1 MTSLHENSSL
11 NGANSHG
18 WIGTETV
25 ITRLGNFE
33 FKGGYPTEDAAERL
47 ADQRAHSRA
56 VEVYLSQMPVVSM
69 YHVWKGA
76 AGAGRGI
83 PNQIVLWETSIDA
96 RTVLIGRRP
105 TCDVPL
111 MEESVSTVHTLIFE
125 ADGRHYVRDLVISL
139 LMSVVTFYGFYLG
152 LGFEE
157 TGKVYEGEV
166 VIRLQL

>member
-1 MTSLHENSSL
+1 MTSLHDSSSL

-33 FKGGYPTEDAAERL
+33 FKGGYPTEDVAERL

-76 AGAGRGI
+76 AC
-83 PNQIVLWETSIDA
+83 LLYTS
-96 RTVLIGRRP
+96 P
-105 TCDVPL
+105 SP
-111 MEESVSTVHTLIFE
+111 
-125 ADGRHYVRDLVISL
+125 RDS
-139 LMSVVTFYGFYLG
+139 
-152 LGFEE
+152 
-157 TGKVYEGEV
+157 
-166 VIRLQL
+166 